1 MKVIH
6 GARNYN
12 LVPSLGFVHYASIIR
27 ALKWIFFPERR
38 VIIFFCAPFRRKI
51 FLATEWLFLQVT
63 SLPLQRHIQEF
74 TQFRLLDDNL

>member
-6 GARNYN
+6 GARTYN

-38 VIIFFCAPFRRKI
+38 VIIFFCAPFRPKI
-51 FLATEWLFLQVT
+51 FLAIE
-63 SLPLQRHIQEF
+63 
-74 TQFRLLDDNL
+74 